1 MSKATVTCT
10 RDVKSQ
16 FEKFLSKSIDSF
28 VTKLMDE
35 DDEDTNEEHLRTLFK
50 ECFSTKSFKVA
61 RGGGKTR
68 RAKSDGPK
76 APSNAYIQ
84 WSNAEGRELS
94 KKNLE
99 KSELKKLKKM
109 SDSELSEKFD
119 GETDH
124 KKILKLVV
132 TSKAIV
138 SNAAKM
144 WQEHKA
150 AEDDTYTKFQTKY
163 NEQRAEYKKL
173 KEAASN
179 SDNVS
184 DEAGPAEASDTESVG
199 SAKGG
204 GKKSKSK
211 KSSGSKGKSK
221 AKSKSKSWGSEDEE
235 EGEGEAT
242 VEVKTYSLADFESF
256 DGLAINLGMTVR
268 GGLNT
273 KFGKQTFESLEDA
286 VEALNEDEDAMAIH
300 LDKNGKYTIRG
311 TGKLVDAKANQA
323 PCVTWLKEDDE
334 EDD

>member
-1 MSKATVTCT
+1 MA
-10 RDVKSQ
+10 
-16 FEKFLSKSIDSF
+16 
-28 VTKLMDE
+28 E

-144 WQEHKA
+144 WQEHK
-150 AEDDTYTKFQTKY
+150 
-163 NEQRAEYKKL
+163 
-173 KEAASN
+173 S
-179 SDNVS
+179 
-184 DEAGPAEASDTESVG
+184 
-199 SAKGG
+199 
-204 GKKSKSK
+204 
-211 KSSGSKGKSK
+211 
-221 AKSKSKSWGSEDEE
+221 
-235 EGEGEAT
+235 
-242 VEVKTYSLADFESF
+242 
-256 DGLAINLGMTVR
+256 
-268 GGLNT
+268 
-273 KFGKQTFESLEDA
+273 
-286 VEALNEDEDAMAIH
+286 
-300 LDKNGKYTIRG
+300 
-311 TGKLVDAKANQA
+311 
-323 PCVTWLKEDDE
+323 
-334 EDD
+334 